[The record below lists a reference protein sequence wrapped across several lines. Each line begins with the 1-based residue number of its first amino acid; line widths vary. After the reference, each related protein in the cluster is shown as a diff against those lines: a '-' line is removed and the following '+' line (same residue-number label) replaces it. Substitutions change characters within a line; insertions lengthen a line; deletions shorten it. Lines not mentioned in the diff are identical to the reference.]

1 MLLNQDVEQKIVE
14 SLKKYNTNFKT
25 KQFTTKEMDTDILM
39 DFFNISFETKAKNIQ
54 YWNRELG
61 MIWELVQNIYFR

>member
-14 SLKKYNTNFKT
+14 NLKKYNTNFKT

-39 DFFNISFETKAKNIQ
+39 DFFNISFETKAKNI
-54 YWNRELG
+54 L
-61 MIWELVQNIYFR
+61 

>member
-1 MLLNQDVEQKIVE
+1 VLLNQDVEQKIVE